1 SVIPEKGEHCTQCP
15 QNYKKIFSI
24 LSILTYPIHNSY
36 IFRELRLYDSS
47 GYVRVGYIS
56 GNKLVSSV
64 GGRRVTLYK

>member
-1 SVIPEKGEHCTQCP
+1 MVTGFGT
-15 QNYKKIFSI
+15 
-24 LSILTYPIHNSY
+24 SY
-36 IFRELRLYDSS
+36 DEQYAQYDSGVVKDNDLYDSS